1 MLCLFSWIAVD
12 AAADDDDDDD
22 DGNDDDDDDDYRI
35 MMNILCYL
43 S

>member
-12 AAADDDDDDD
+12 AAAAADDDDDDS
-22 DGNDDDDDDDYRI
+22 NDDDDYRI